1 MKSGIFIWWAF
12 YPSSKRGEVWSV
24 EVTTVFRLA
33 AVHSALFLIRQ
44 YQEKHGE
51 KKSSWRLGT
60 CSSQLLTLHEK
71 LLVTE
76 HETDLASVQLQ
87 MPVNNMKQAASFHLA
102 WQMQSI
108 YESWHFRSSTTTM
121 HVEPLPWPQSLLH
134 WHSVMERRCWWPKM
148 NSSFFS
154 IGWWADGSIIP
165 TALIIVHR
173 MYIFFRK

>member
-60 CSSQLLTLHEK
+60 CSSQLLTLLEK

-134 WHSVMERRCWWPKM
+134 WHCYGEEMLMTKNE
-148 NSSFFS
+148 FFLLFFWLV
-154 IGWWADGSIIP
+154 GWWINYS
-165 TALIIVHR
+165 HSSN
-173 MYIFFRK
+173 YSS

>member
-60 CSSQLLTLHEK
+60 CSSQLLTLLEK

-76 HETDLASVQLQ
+76 HETDLAWVQLE
-87 MPVNNMKQAASFHLA
+87 MPVNNMKQAASFPPCLA
-102 WQMQSI
+102 NAEYLWELALQVQH
-108 YESWHFRSSTTTM
+108 YHHARGATALTTVTAALTLCYGEEM
-121 HVEPLPWPQSLLH
+121 LMTKNEFFLL
-134 WHSVMERRCWWPKM
+134 
-148 NSSFFS
+148 FFWLV
-154 IGWWADGSIIP
+154 GWWINYS
-165 TALIIVHR
+165 HSSN
-173 MYIFFRK
+173 YSS